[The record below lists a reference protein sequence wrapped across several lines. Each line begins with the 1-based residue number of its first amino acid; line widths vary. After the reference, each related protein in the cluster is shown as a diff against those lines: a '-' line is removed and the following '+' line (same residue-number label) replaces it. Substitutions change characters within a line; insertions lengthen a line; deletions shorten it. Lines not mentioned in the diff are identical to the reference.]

1 MKNNFSIR
9 LIRDSDATAVLNIY
23 KPYVL
28 DTAISFEYDP
38 PSELEFL
45 QRIKTIA
52 SEYPWLVCLEGEK
65 ILGYAY
71 ASRHRARTAY
81 DWSAEST
88 VYMLADQ
95 QRKGFARILYETVF
109 EILRLQGYFNVYAGI
124 TLPNEK
130 SVGFHR
136 ALGFNEIG
144 TYKNIGYKLGHWHD
158 TYWMQLSLAEHIHD
172 PSFPKKMN
180 EISGTVVFESI
191 LKKANEKLNK

>member
-9 LIRDSDATAVLNIY
+9 LIRDSDVAAVLDIY

-38 PSELEFL
+38 PSEQEFFE
-45 QRIKTIA
+45 RIKTIA

-65 ILGYAY
+65 IVGYAY

-88 VYMLADQ
+88 VYMLEVH
-95 QRKGFARILYETVF
+95 QRRGLARILYETVF
-109 EILRLQGYFNVYAGI
+109 EILRLQGFFNVYAGI

-136 ALGFNEIG
+136 ALGFKEIG
-144 TYKNIGYKLGHWHD
+144 TYKNIGYKFGQWHD
-158 TYWMQLSLAEHIHD
+158 TYWVQLSLAEHIQA

-180 EISGTVVFESI
+180 EISDTAVFESI